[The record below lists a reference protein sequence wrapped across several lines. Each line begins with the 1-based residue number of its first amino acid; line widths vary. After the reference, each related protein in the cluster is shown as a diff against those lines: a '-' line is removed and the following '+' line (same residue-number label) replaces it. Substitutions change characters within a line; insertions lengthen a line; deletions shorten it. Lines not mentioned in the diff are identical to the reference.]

1 MRTFNFPPKKAIGNK
16 VIKWIHSISKSS
28 ESNLSFTH
36 GKKEM
41 VIIFLK
47 CTLTMGQRT
56 SELFLKLYI
65 IFMDGIN
72 IRAVF
77 LKNF

>member
-1 MRTFNFPPKKAIGNK
+1 
-16 VIKWIHSISKSS
+16 
-28 ESNLSFTH
+28 
-36 GKKEM
+36 
-41 VIIFLK
+41 
-47 CTLTMGQRT
+47 MGQRT